1 MTEAE
6 RISRVREKD
15 KERQAK
21 GDREGGCERNRKE
34 GGTESCG
41 DGNKRGSLQNG
52 KKPLSAIYL
61 RKHWYLKY
69 TKSSKGGERC
79 SGIRGRDLR

>member
-41 DGNKRGSLQNG
+41 DGNKRGRE
-52 KKPLSAIYL
+52 K
-61 RKHWYLKY
+61 
-69 TKSSKGGERC
+69 
-79 SGIRGRDLR
+79 